1 MTRIF
6 PTQEM
11 NTIEAIVKNGQI
23 IPLGDISLEEGSRVL
38 VVLSDGD
45 DRDFW
50 LGASEESLRAIWD
63 NEEDDVYAEL
73 LAK

>member
-1 MTRIF
+1 
-6 PTQEM
+6 M
-11 NTIEAIVKNGQI
+11 NTIEAIVKNGHI
-23 IPLGDISLEEGSRVL
+23 IPLGKVELEEGSKVL
-38 VVLSDGD
+38 VTLADTY

-50 LGASEESLRAIWD
+50 LSASEESLREIWD